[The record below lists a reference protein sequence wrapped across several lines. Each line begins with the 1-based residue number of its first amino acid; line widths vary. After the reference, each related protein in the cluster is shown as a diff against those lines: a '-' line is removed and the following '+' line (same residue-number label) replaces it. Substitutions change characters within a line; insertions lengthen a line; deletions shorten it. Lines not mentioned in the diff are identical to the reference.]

1 MVFNVIGEKVATL
14 IGDRRM
20 NVGTHSVLF
29 NASDLASGVYIY
41 RLQTKDFILSK
52 KMMLLKIIIMF
63 SYLAN

>member
-1 MVFNVIGEKVATL
+1 MVFNVIGEKVAIL

-41 RLQTKDFILSK
+41 D
-52 KMMLLKIIIMF
+52 
-63 SYLAN
+63 